1 MDRKAYALALAKQ
14 GFKLFPLIVNTKKP
28 PRGTDG
34 YKSATSDLQ
43 AVSGWFEAE
52 PTTNIGLRLD
62 TSNLLVVDVDR
73 HASGGDGVVSLA
85 ELKRA
90 GYRLPTSTY
99 IEKTPGNGLHL
110 FLSVART
117 SEHPQR
123 KVNWRPGVDV
133 LTDFVVIAPSVIDG
147 RPYQPVGSRQ
157 LTQVAVAPDWLL
169 SDLSKKK
176 ANGSRGNVLPTR
188 KTWTGRWLDDL
199 VQGTATGNRN
209 VFLTSLV
216 GKIFNTGCQS
226 ATAYELL
233 QVANDHLDTPLP
245 TSEVNQIFKS
255 VLKRL

>member
-1 MDRKAYALALAKQ
+1 VERKEYALRLAKQ
-14 GFKLFPLIVNTKKP
+14 GFKLFPLIANTKKP
-28 PRGTDG
+28 PKGMDG

-52 PTTNIGLRLD
+52 PNTNVGLRLD
-62 TSNLLVVDVDR
+62 ASNLLVVDVDR
-73 HASGGDGVVSLA
+73 HSNGSNGVESLA

-90 GYRLPTSTY
+90 GYELSAETY
-99 IEKTPGNGLHL
+99 IERTPGDGLH
-110 FLSVART
+110 FFYT
-117 SEHPQR
+117 SGGGHPQR

-133 LTDFVVIAPSVIDG
+133 LTDFVVIAPSIIDG
-147 RPYQPVGSRQ
+147 RPYQSVGKQ
-157 LTQVAVAPDWLL
+157 LLPQVCAAPKWLL
-169 SDLSKKK
+169 DDLFKKDV
-176 ANGSRGNVLPTR
+176 NVSRGHASHTH

-226 ATAYELL
+226 ETAYELL

-245 TSEVNQIFKS
+245 SREVNQIFKS

>member
-1 MDRKAYALALAKQ
+1 MDRKTYALALAKQ
-14 GFKLFPLIVNTKKP
+14 GFKLFPLIANTKKP
-28 PRGTDG
+28 PRGMDG

-43 AVSGWFEAE
+43 AVSGWFEVE
-52 PTTNIGLRLD
+52 PATNIGLRLD

-73 HASGGDGVVSLA
+73 HTSGSDGVASLA
-85 ELKRA
+85 ELKRT
-90 GYRLPTSTY
+90 GYELPTDTY
-99 IEKTPGNGLHL
+99 IEKTPGSGLHL
-110 FLSVART
+110 FLSVAGT
-117 SEHPQR
+117 NEHPQR

-133 LTDFVVIAPSVIDG
+133 LTDFVVIAPSVIGG
-147 RPYQPVGSRQ
+147 RSYQPVGSQQ
-157 LTQVAVAPDWLL
+157 LTQAVAAPDWLL

-176 ANGSRGNVLPTR
+176 VNVSRGNATPTR

-199 VQGTATGNRN
+199 VQGTAAGNRN

-245 TSEVNQIFKS
+245 SSEVNQIFKS